1 MKKSLLFF
9 ALVLASYGTI
19 QAQVTTSS
27 MTGVVTQTN
36 GTTTSGATIKAVHTP
51 SGTTYTGSANEAGR
65 FNLANMRVGGPYRIE
80 ITYIGQ
86 NPIVY
91 EDVYLQLGQPFVLNP
106 VFGESVGTEIDEITV
121 VGKRAGEEKT
131 GASTVISKQQLESL
145 PTLSR
150 SLQDFTRLTP
160 QATGSNSFGGANNR
174 YNNITIDGAVNN
186 DVFGLAGSGTPGG
199 QASTQPISL
208 DAIQQ
213 IQVVLAPYDVTQGN
227 FTGGGVN
234 AVTRSGTNTVEGS
247 VYTFFRNQN
256 TIGKN
261 VFTDEKST
269 KFSDNQYGF
278 RIGGPII
285 KDKLFFFVNGEMG
298 RRSAPLANNA
308 GEPGSAI
315 SDATAALIAKHTLDT
330 YGYDVGSY
338 GPTDVRTQN
347 NKIFTKVDWNIN
359 EKHSLSVRY
368 NFIDAFDDNI
378 SRSGSFF
385 RFGNNAYQFANKQHV
400 TVAELRSNFNNQFS
414 NNLIVGYSAIRD
426 SREIAGGL
434 FPQVTI
440 FNVDGKSSNSAEFG
454 SQRSSVANSLDQD
467 IFEFTNNFKWYK
479 GKHTF
484 TFGTH
489 NEFFSFKNLF
499 INNLNGRWDFN
510 SVEDYINN
518 KPNRVRATYSLIAGN
533 DRPSAEFSAAQLGFY
548 AQGESEFI
556 DNLKLTY
563 GIRVDVPIIGDKPLR
578 NEKIE
583 ASFPGYRTDN
593 TPSGKLL
600 WAPRLGFNYDVQG
613 DRSIIIRGGA
623 GIFTGRVPFVWLS
636 NQFTNSGMLFG
647 TVDASGDKINAGNGF
662 DPNIENQKNMGSG
675 STRAEV
681 NLVNEDFKIPQVA
694 RFNLAGD
701 FKLPYGITATL
712 EGIYS
717 KTINNIVY
725 SDINIKGENGTVP
738 TELSN
743 GADLRPSYRGSR
755 VNSGDF
761 TNVILMDNSN
771 KGYTYSLTAQLSKS
785 FNNGFS
791 AMVAYTNGG
800 SKSVNDGAS
809 STALSNWEYVQIVNN
824 PNSPDLTNSIFNIKH
839 RVIGNVG
846 YTINYGRDNMFATG
860 INLFYAGNSGQPF
873 TYLYNG
879 DLNGDNAFSNDLLYV
894 PRTAADIKL
903 IPLTSG
909 GTTTSPEDQ
918 WKALDEYINSDKYLS
933 SRRGQYVERNGSFM
947 PWQHQFDLRITQDI
961 GALIKGNKNRL
972 QITFDVFN
980 VGNLL
985 NKEWGRNYYVSNQ
998 ALTLV
1003 NYVRRTN
1010 SSGAVTQEGFTFKAP
1025 TDNQPY
1031 SVSDLA
1037 SRWQGQIGIRYIF
1050 N

>member
-27 MTGVVTQTN
+27 MTGIVTQSSGSATV
-36 GTTTSGATIKAVHTP
+36 GATIKATHTP
-51 SGTTYTGSANEAGR
+51 SGTLYSGSANESGR

-80 ITYIGQ
+80 VTYVGQ
-86 NPIVY
+86 DPIVY
-91 EDVYLQLGQPFVLNP
+91 NDVYIQLGQPFTLNP
-106 VFGESVGTEIDEITV
+106 VFGEATGTTIDEITV
-121 VGKRAGEEKT
+121 LGRRSGEEKT
-131 GASTVISKQQLESL
+131 GASTIIGKEQLESM

-186 DVFGLAGSGTPGG
+186 DVFGLASSGTPGG

-213 IQVVLAPYDVTQGN
+213 IQVVLAPYDVSQGN

-247 VYTFFRNQN
+247 IYTFFRNEN

-261 VFTDEKST
+261 VLNGEKSSQ
-269 KFSDNQYGF
+269 FSDNQFGF
-278 RIGGPII
+278 RVGGPII
-285 KDKLFFFVNGEMG
+285 KDKLFFFINGEMG
-298 RRSAPLANNA
+298 RRTSPLANNA
-308 GEPGSAI
+308 GEAGSAI
-315 SDATAALIAKHTLDT
+315 SLETAELIADHTWSE

-338 GPTDVRTQN
+338 GPTDAQTQN
-347 NKIFTKVDWNIN
+347 NKIFTKLDWNIN
-359 EKHSLSVRY
+359 NKHSLSVRY
-368 NFIDAFDDNI
+368 NYIDAFDDNI
-378 SRSGSFF
+378 SRSSSFF
-385 RFGNNAYQFANKQHV
+385 RFGNNAYKFANKQHV
-400 TVAELRSNFNNQFS
+400 AVAELRSNFSNRFS
-414 NNLIVGYSAIRD
+414 NNLIVGYSSIKDNRD
-426 SREIAGGL
+426 LAGGL
-434 FPQVTI
+434 FPQITI
-440 FNVDGKSSNSAEFG
+440 TNIDGKSSNSAEFG
-454 SQRSSVANSLDQD
+454 SQRSSVANELDQTT
-467 IFEFTNNFKWYK
+467 FEFTDNFKWYV

-489 NEFFSFKNLF
+489 NEFFSFRNLF
-499 INNLNGRWDFN
+499 INNLNGRWDFR
-510 SVEDYINN
+510 SVEDYIAN
-518 KPNRVRATYSLIAGN
+518 KPDRVRATYSLIEGE

-548 AQGESEFI
+548 AQGESEVLN
-556 DNLKLTY
+556 NLKLTY
-563 GIRVDVPIIGDKPLR
+563 GLRVDVPVISDKPAR
-578 NEKIE
+578 NEKVE
-583 ASFPGYRTDN
+583 ASFPGYSTDR

-613 DRSIIIRGGA
+613 DRSIILRGGA

-636 NQFTNSGMLFG
+636 NQFSNSGMLFG
-647 TVDASGDKINAGNGF
+647 TVDARGTDINQGNGF
-662 DPNIENQKNMGSG
+662 DPNIENQQNMGAG
-675 STRAEV
+675 STRAEI

-701 FKLPYGITATL
+701 FKLPYGITGTL

-725 SDINIKGENGTVP
+725 SDLNIKESTTP
-738 TELSN
+738 IASDLTN
-743 GADLRPSYRGSR
+743 GADTRINYAGDR
-755 VNSGDF
+755 VNSTDF

-771 KGYTYSLTAQLSKS
+771 KGYTYSLTAQLQKS
-785 FNNGFS
+785 FTNGLN

-800 SKSVNDGAS
+800 ATSVNDGAS
-809 STALSNWEYVQIVNN
+809 STALSNWEYVQTVSNPNN
-824 PNSPDLTNSIFNIKH
+824 PLLSNSIFNIKH

-846 YTINYGRDNMFATG
+846 YSISYGRDKLFSTG

-879 DLNGDNAFSNDLLYV
+879 DLNGDGAFGNDLLYV
-894 PRTAADIKL
+894 PSAANEIKLVDIKNSADEVTATAAQ
-903 IPLTSG
+903 
-909 GTTTSPEDQ
+909 Q
-918 WKALDEYINSDKYLS
+918 WDALNAYIDSDEYLS

-947 PWQHQFDLRITQDI
+947 PWQHQFDLRITQDLGTMI
-961 GALIKGNKNRL
+961 QGTKNRL
-972 QITFDVFN
+972 QLTFDIFN

-998 ALTLV
+998 ALSLIS
-1003 NYVRRTN
+1003 Y
-1010 SSGAVTQEGFTFKAP
+1010 SKGGYTFKAP

-1031 SVSDLA
+1031 STSDLA

>member
-36 GTTTSGATIKAVHTP
+36 GTATSGATIKATHTP
-51 SGTTYTGSANEAGR
+51 TGTVYSGSANESGR

-80 ITYIGQ
+80 ITYVGQ
-86 NPIVY
+86 DPIVY

-106 VFGESVGTEIDEITV
+106 VFGEASTTIDEVMV
-121 VGKRAGEEKT
+121 VGKRSGQEKT
-131 GASTVISKQQLESL
+131 GASTVVSRAQLESL

-234 AVTRSGTNTVEGS
+234 AVTRSGTNTIEGS

-261 VFTDEKST
+261 VITDKKSD

-298 RRSAPLANNA
+298 RRTSPLPYNA
-308 GEPGSAI
+308 GEPGAAI
-315 SDATAALIAKHTLDT
+315 TTETAQAIAKYTLDK
-330 YGYDVGSY
+330 YGYDVGSI
-338 GPTDVRTQN
+338 GAGDVKTQN
-347 NKIFTKVDWNIN
+347 NKIFAKVDWNIDD
-359 EKHSLSVRY
+359 KHSLMVRY

-378 SRSGSFF
+378 SRSANFF
-385 RFGNNAYQFANKQHV
+385 RFGNNAYKFSNKQHV
-400 TVAELRSNFNNQFS
+400 TVAELRSNFSNRFS
-414 NNLIVGYSAIRD
+414 NNLILGYSNIRD
-426 SREIAGGL
+426 NREIAGGV

-440 FNVDGKSSNSAEFG
+440 LNLEGVSGASTEFG
-454 SQRSSVANSLDQD
+454 SQRSSVANELDQD
-467 IFEFTNNFKWYK
+467 IFEFTNNFKWYV

-489 NEFFSFKNLF
+489 NEFFSFRNLF

-510 SVEDYINN
+510 SVEDYLNN
-518 KPNRVRATYSLIAGN
+518 KPARVRATYSLIDGN
-533 DRPSAEFSAAQLGFY
+533 NRPDAKFSAAQLGFY
-548 AQGESEFI
+548 AQGESEI
-556 DNLKLTY
+556 VNNLKLTY
-563 GIRVDVPIIGDKPLR
+563 GLRVDVPVLNDKPLR
-578 NEKIE
+578 NELIE
-583 ASFPGYRTDN
+583 ASFPGYRTDR

-613 DRSIIIRGGA
+613 DRSIVLRGGA

-636 NQFTNSGMLFG
+636 NQFTNSGLLFG
-647 TVDASGDKINAGNGF
+647 TVDAKGDGINQGNGF
-662 DPNIENQKNMGSG
+662 DPNIDNQKNMGAG
-675 STRAEV
+675 SRRAEV
-681 NLVNEDFKIPQVA
+681 DLVSEDFKIPQVA

-701 FKLPYGITATL
+701 FRLPYGIEATL

-717 KTINNIVY
+717 KTINNIIY
-725 SDINIKGENGTVP
+725 SDINISESTQSINADLTG
-738 TELSN
+738 
-743 GADLRPSYRGSR
+743 GADKRPSYAGRR
-755 VNSGDF
+755 VNPDAF

-771 KGYTYSLTAQLSKS
+771 KGYTYSLTAQLKKD
-785 FNNGFS
+785 FNNGLN
-791 AMVAYTNGG
+791 AMVAYTHGG
-800 SKSVNDGAS
+800 AKSVNDGAS
-809 STALSNWEYVQIVNN
+809 STALSNWEYVQMVTSPNN
-824 PNSPDLTNSIFNIKH
+824 TPLTNSIFNIKH
-839 RVIGNVG
+839 RVIGTVG
-846 YTINYGRDNMFATG
+846 YSVSYGRNKMFSTG
-860 INLFYAGNSGQPF
+860 INIFYAGNSGSPF

-879 DLNGDNAFSNDLLYV
+879 DLNGDGAFGNDLLYV
-894 PRTAADIKL
+894 PKTSSEIKLLDIKNGDK
-903 IPLTSG
+903 IVTSAA
-909 GTTTSPEDQ
+909 DQ
-918 WKALDEYINSDKYLS
+918 WKALDAYINADEYLS
-933 SRRGQYVERNGSFM
+933 SKRGQYVERNGSFM

-961 GALIKGNKNRL
+961 GFLTGANKNRL
-972 QITFDVFN
+972 QLTFDVFN

-985 NKEWGRNYYVSNQ
+985 NKEWGRNYSVPNQ
-998 ALTLV
+998 AVQLISARGNGYT
-1003 NYVRRTN
+1003 
-1010 SSGAVTQEGFTFKAP
+1010 FTAP
-1025 TDNQPY
+1025 KDNLPY
-1031 SVSDLA
+1031 QISDLS